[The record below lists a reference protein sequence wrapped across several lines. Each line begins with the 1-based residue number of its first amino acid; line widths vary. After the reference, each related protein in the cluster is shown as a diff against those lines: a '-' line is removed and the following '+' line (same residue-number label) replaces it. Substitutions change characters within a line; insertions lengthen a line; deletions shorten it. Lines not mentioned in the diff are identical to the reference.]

1 MILRRNPVPILL
13 PLRGGGMAEGGR
25 RGAWMIRGFVCREG
39 ALHPVVL
46 DPGDGATA
54 PLPEDPVWID
64 LVQPTAQEAS
74 AIGAALGFEIPSIE
88 AMREIEISSRLVRR
102 GDVLFMT
109 ANIPADRG
117 GWLENGPVTFILAP
131 DRLLTLRYHAPR
143 PFDTLPAR
151 IGRLGLG
158 CAAPATVLVALFEA
172 VVDDLADMVEEVG
185 RRIERL
191 SHAVFAAN
199 GEDPGGGE
207 ARALDDVLGA
217 IGRADDALSKLRE
230 SLATFGRV
238 AGFLVRQP
246 DRGTLDAALERRMQT
261 VSEDVRSLVDHTAFL
276 AGKITFLL
284 DATMGLIN
292 IEQNAI
298 IKIFSVVA
306 VVFLPPTLIASIYG
320 MNFRHMPELDWPWG
334 YPLAL
339 GAMVLSAIL
348 PWLYFRWRGWM

>member
-1 MILRRNPVPILL
+1 
-13 PLRGGGMAEGGR
+13 
-25 RGAWMIRGFVCREG
+25 MIRGFACRNGDLRPLPIEPEG
-39 ALHPVVL
+39 GVAAEPV
-46 DPGDGATA
+46 
-54 PLPEDPVWID
+54 LPEDLVWID
-64 LVQPTAQEAS
+64 LVQPTMEETA
-74 AIGAALGFEIPSIE
+74 AIEAALGLEIPSFE

-102 GDVLFMT
+102 DDVLFMT
-109 ANIPADRG
+109 ANIPANRG
-117 GWLENGPVTFILAP
+117 AWLENGPVTFILAP

-151 IGRLGLG
+151 IRRLGLD
-158 CAAPATVLVALFEA
+158 CAAPAPVLVALFET

-185 RRIERL
+185 RRIEEL
-191 SHAVFAAN
+191 SRAVFAGN
-199 GEDPGGGE
+199 GEGPDAAE
-207 ARALDDVLGA
+207 ERALDDVLGA

-246 DRGTLDAALERRMQT
+246 DGGGLDAALERRMQT
-261 VSEDVRSLVDHTAFL
+261 VIEDARSLVDHTAFL